1 MQVRCVFGV
10 ASSVCLCAPALA
22 TDPWADR
29 VVSYTAGAGVGA
41 GYDAPSTALGQ
52 PARFTGVGVFP
63 GAVTP
68 FNAPFLNSEIVTVGR
83 GGSLVVAFDEPVT
96 NDAANPYGIDLLVFG
111 NAFYQDA
118 AYPSGVVAG
127 LYGAAPTVEVS
138 SDGVAWH
145 SVNPA
150 SVYFPS
156 LGYRDLTDPYAPD
169 PGAVP
174 TDFTRPV
181 NPSFDAN
188 GRTFA
193 ELVAAY
199 DGSGGGMGIDIGSL
213 GLSSISYVRVRTS
226 DNASLLPSIDGF
238 SDVSPVPAPGAGML
252 MVGGVA
258 TGVMRRRRR

>member
-1 MQVRCVFGV
+1 MDFRVVFGV
-10 ASSVCLCAPALA
+10 VSAVFSCAPALA

-29 VVSYTAGAGVGA
+29 VVTYTPGAGVA
-41 GYDAPSTALGQ
+41 QGYDNAGASLGQ
-52 PARFTGVGVFP
+52 PTRYTGVGVYP

-68 FNAPFLNSEIVTVGR
+68 FNGPYLESEIVTVGR
-83 GGSLVVAFDEPVT
+83 GGTLVVAFDEAVT
-96 NDAANPYGIDLLVFG
+96 NDAANPFGIDLLVFG

-118 AYPSGVVAG
+118 SYPDGVVAG
-127 LYGAAPTVEVS
+127 LYGVRPAVEVS
-138 SDGVAWH
+138 ADGVDWRAA
-145 SVNPA
+145 NPA

-181 NPSFDAN
+181 DPSFNAN

-193 ELVAAY
+193 QLVAAY
-199 DGSGGGMGIDIGSL
+199 DGSGGGMGIDIGPL

-226 DNASLLPSIDGF
+226 DSASLLPSIDGF
-238 SDVSPVPAPGAGML
+238 SDVSTVPAPGAGIL
-252 MVGGVA
+252 VVGGVA